1 MPEINEKDF
10 LKQINDRSFSSVYF
24 IYGED
29 VYLRQQYVKKLC
41 DAVVTELPEMNFP
54 KLDGKSASLQQISD
68 EVYQFPLMSDKRCVL
83 IDDFDISSL
92 DSDGVD
98 TLFDMF
104 SDIPETTV
112 LVFVFN
118 SVVVDV
124 KNKKSPWASLIRK
137 LSKFGD
143 TIDCAYKTDAEL
155 MKYIDSW
162 AKKRDVVFERSVS
175 KHLIDTV
182 GRDMKKLQVEVDKLC
197 AYKRDY
203 VSKED
208 IDKLSAKTTEAT
220 QFMLPKAV
228 LSLNI
233 SNSLNILSDLFDM
246 KFEPI
251 AINNS
256 LIDSFIDIYRVKTA
270 IDCGKNP
277 RDIAKDFGY
286 AQNRLFVL
294 DNAERY
300 ARKYSFKTIM
310 DCFDIL
316 ENVDERLKQGE
327 KNTRMLLE
335 KAVIL
340 LIETMRGF
348 NV

>member
-10 LKQINDRSFSSVYF
+10 LKQINERSFSQIYF

-83 IDDFDISSL
+83 VDDFDIAAL
-92 DSDGVD
+92 DSQGVD

-118 SVVVDV
+118 TVIVDV
-124 KNKKSPWASLIRK
+124 KNKKSSWASLIRK

-143 TIDCAYKTDAEL
+143 TVDCAYKTDAEL
-155 MKYIDSW
+155 MKYIDKW
-162 AKKRDVVFERSVS
+162 AGKRGVNFERSVC
-175 KHLIDTV
+175 KYLIDTV

-197 AYKRDY
+197 AYKKDY
-203 VSKED
+203 VSKAD
-208 IDKLSAKTTEAT
+208 IDKLSAKTVEAT
-220 QFMLPKAV
+220 QYMLPKAV

-256 LIDSFIDIYRVKTA
+256 LVDSFVDIYRVKTA
-270 IDCGKNP
+270 LDCGK
-277 RDIAKDFGY
+277 RSTEIAEDFGY
-286 AQNRLFVL
+286 AKNRLFVL
-294 DNAERY
+294 ENAERY
-300 ARKYSFKTIM
+300 AKKYSFKTIM

-316 ENVDERLKQGE
+316 ENADEKLKQGE
-327 KNTRMLLE
+327 KNIRMLLE
-335 KAVIL
+335 KTVIL
-340 LIETMRGF
+340 LIETMRG
-348 NV
+348 